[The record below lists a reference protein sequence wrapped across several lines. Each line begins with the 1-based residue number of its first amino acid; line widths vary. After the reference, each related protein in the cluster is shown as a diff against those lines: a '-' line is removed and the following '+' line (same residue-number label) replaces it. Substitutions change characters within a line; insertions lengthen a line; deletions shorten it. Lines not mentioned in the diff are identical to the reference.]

1 MSAPAVERSAG
12 PRSGTERLARAGHI
26 AFFDVDET
34 VLAAKSM
41 LDFWSYWT
49 LESEPGGFLGGEGH
63 PGRVARALPAG
74 ADRAERNRAYY
85 RRFAGV
91 PLARLQRAGEQWY
104 AAYRRNRAAFVT
116 AGIAALDRHRD
127 AGHGVV
133 LVSGST
139 HALLDPLARDVG
151 ADLVLCT
158 EQITG
163 PDGVLTGEVRRPMIG
178 EAKARAVASLL
189 ARLHLPAEDCSG
201 YGDHASDLAML
212 RAVGRPAVVG
222 GDPDLLARARHHGWP
237 VLSAAA
243 GPRTARSAAVP

>member
-1 MSAPAVERSAG
+1 MTAPAVERTAG
-12 PRSGTERLARAGHI
+12 PHSPPERLARAGHI

-49 LESEPGGFLGGEGH
+49 LESEPGGFLSDGGH
-63 PGRVARALPAG
+63 PGPAARALPAG

-116 AGIAALDRHRD
+116 AGLAALDRHRD

-139 HALLDPLARDVG
+139 HALLAPLARDVG

-163 PDGVLTGEVRRPMIG
+163 PDGVLTGEVHHPMIG
-178 EAKARAVASLL
+178 EAKARAVTALL
-189 ARLHLPAEDCSG
+189 AQLPAAAEDCFG
-201 YGDHASDLAML
+201 YGDHTSDLAML

-222 GDPDLLARARHHGWP
+222 GDPALLAQARRHGWP
-237 VLSAAA
+237 VLPATA
-243 GPRTARSAAVP
+243 GPRTARAAAVG